1 LRKKRKVYQNELA
14 ELEAIEEG
22 NGLSNDQLDRKTWLL
37 CENLKC
43 LEQEEMYW
51 FERSHQTW
59 LLKGDNNTSYF
70 HKCANGRKRKK
81 IILLV

>member
-1 LRKKRKVYQNELA
+1 MRKKRKVYQNELA
-14 ELEAIEEG
+14 EIEAIEEG
-22 NGLSNDQLDRKTWLL
+22 NVLSNDQLDRKTLLL

-81 IILLV
+81 ILLV